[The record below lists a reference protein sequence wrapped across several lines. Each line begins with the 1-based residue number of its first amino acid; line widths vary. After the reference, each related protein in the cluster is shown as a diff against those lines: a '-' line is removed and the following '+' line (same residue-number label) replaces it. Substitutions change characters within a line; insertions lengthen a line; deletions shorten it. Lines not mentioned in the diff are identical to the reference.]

1 MSVDVTVGE
10 AAELLNVSEAFML
23 GQVDAGAL
31 PFHIVDG
38 RRRLRR
44 AEMLAHR
51 ERMDATAE
59 AALAAMAAEPRSS
72 VYASSGG
79 LRPRRVCAAREAR

>member
-1 MSVDVTVGE
+1 MARQVAGHEAYGWFGMSVDVTVGE
-10 AAELLNVSEAFML
+10 AAELLNVSEAFVL
-23 GQVDAGAL
+23 GQVDAGTL

-59 AALAAMAAEPRSS
+59 GAPPRWPQRPRSS
-72 VYASSGG
+72 VYS
-79 LRPRRVCAAREAR
+79 E